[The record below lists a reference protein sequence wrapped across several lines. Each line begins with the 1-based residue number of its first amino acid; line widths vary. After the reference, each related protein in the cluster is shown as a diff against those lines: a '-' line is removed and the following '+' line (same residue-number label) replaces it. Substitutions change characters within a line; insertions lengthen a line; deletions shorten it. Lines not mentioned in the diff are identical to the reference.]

1 MDYKIELKNIS
12 EIKPNA
18 NNPRIIKNDKY
29 KKLLKSIKEFPEML
43 KLRPIVIDELGQV
56 LGGNMRF
63 KACKEAGLTQV
74 PTIMA
79 NQLTEEQKKEF
90 IIKDNANFG
99 DWDWDILVENSDWN
113 LKDIADWG
121 IDVPKFDD
129 DSEDED
135 VDDRNIN
142 IDNLY
147 QITIDF
153 KNEEE
158 LKEAYD
164 RLLLLGFDCKILQ
177 L

>member
-1 MDYKIELKNIS
+1 MDNYEIKFLNIS
-12 EIKPNA
+12 DIQINKD
-18 NNPRIIKNDKY
+18 NPRIIKNDKY

-43 KLRPIVIDELGQV
+43 KLRPIVIDENNIII
-56 LGGNMRF
+56 GGNMRF
-63 KACKEAGLTQV
+63 KACKEAGLTEV
-74 PTIMA
+74 PTICA
-79 NQLTEEQKKEF
+79 NQLTDAQKKEF

-135 VDDRNIN
+135 DDRNIN

-153 KNEEE
+153 KNEDE
-158 LKEAYD
+158 LQVAYD
-164 RLLLLGFDCKILQ
+164 RLLLLGYDCKILQ